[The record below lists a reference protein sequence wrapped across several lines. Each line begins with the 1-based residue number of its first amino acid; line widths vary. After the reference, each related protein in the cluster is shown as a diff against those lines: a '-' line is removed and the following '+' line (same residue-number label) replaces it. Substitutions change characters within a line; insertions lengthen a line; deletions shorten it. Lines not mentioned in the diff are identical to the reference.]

1 MVVCIIAHK
10 IADIFKK
17 CYKLTTPKTKAQLY
31 QQSQSILSS
40 VFVKDI
46 HSVKLKCLI
55 KIPQKVKRF
64 IFLLKKVHRV

>member
-1 MVVCIIAHK
+1 MLVCIIAHK

-17 CYKLTTPKTKAQLY
+17 RYKLTTPKTKAQLY
-31 QQSQSILSS
+31 HQSHSILSS

-46 HSVKLKCLI
+46 HSIKLKSLV